1 MVRRIPEL
9 LIRGLAATARLVQST
24 WERRMWFKDFAQV
37 PSNSSLIP
45 LLILFNPSLSGT
57 LPQPPRNFLPSKGTP
72 LWLQLQKGTIFHLE
86 VGNRHPVPVD
96 RSRGIPNSYWK
107 TDYVFSI
114 NTNTD
119 NNSNNNNDI
128 LIIDICISRMI
139 ILPAP
144 HHLTPPLLGVN
155 PCRATNDDGI
165 QPALRCFHPCAK
177 TPWPAP
183 RLNVGRRSQVEI
195 MWT

>member
-1 MVRRIPEL
+1 MVRYGSQNPRTTYQGFSSHCSTCAKYMGKTHVIQRFCTGSIQQL
-9 LIRGLAATARLVQST
+9 L
-24 WERRMWFKDFAQV
+24 D
-37 PSNSSLIP
+37 SSLD
-45 LLILFNPSLSGT
+45 SV
-57 LPQPPRNFLPSKGTP
+57 QPIAIRHFAASKGTP

-144 HHLTPPLLGVN
+144 HHLTPQLLGVN

-177 TPWPAP
+177 TSWPAP